1 MKESKI
7 EKLIL
12 DLSNR
17 WECSPQEAVDR
28 LNSMNESEINKL
40 IEDMVKKFN
49 NGGFIDCLRNG
60 GTIPACKCGKKI
72 SPEKAFSGTKLFGTT
87 LNSYTPEQIRAIK
100 NGTYRHSYIDDQ
112 GNQHTVRPW
121 SKVMQAP
128 GNSFGLA
135 RQVITPQGK
144 TLYRSQGYEVEKD
157 GTVVPFG
164 GSEGTQ
170 WYEDGGHKDAFE
182 NSKHFYPTM
191 RETIK
196 SVPPMMQEGGL
207 IEDEGPVAG
216 RIPRSSMFDAAREF
230 MPGVDRKFVRQAY
243 RAAKRQGR
251 AAGNTGTYLRQDARD
266 RVIEKFRNYAD
277 SSPVNMP
284 PLPTLYDNIDIE
296 IADDPILNNDE
307 FFTPLDS
314 SIIPTVQKID
324 RFGGS
329 FNSAFAAARR
339 SGLDKFY
346 WTDPTGENSG
356 WKTTKL
362 GKNTPSAQQQEYS
375 YNQQLVENAVES
387 PKTSDK
393 IKAGILST
401 LNYPMK

>member
-1 MKESKI
+1 MKENKI

-17 WECSPQEAVDR
+17 WECTPQEAVDR

-60 GTIPACKCGKKI
+60 GTVSKCKCGKKI

-170 WYEDGGHKDAFE
+170 WYEDGSHKDAFE

-284 PLPTLYDNIDIE
+284 QIPVLSTDIE
-296 IADDPILNNDE
+296 IEEEPIVINDNL
-307 FFTPLDS
+307 FGNLDS
-314 SIIPTVQKID
+314 KLPTV
-324 RFGGS
+324 GLMGN
-329 FNSAFAAARR
+329 FNKAFRQARNR
-339 SGLDKFY
+339 GLDKFY
-346 WTDPTGENSG
+346 YSG
-356 WKTTKL
+356 PDKKAGWFTTELK
-362 GKNTPSAQQQEYS
+362 KDTPSAQQQEYS

-387 PKTSDK
+387 PKTWDK